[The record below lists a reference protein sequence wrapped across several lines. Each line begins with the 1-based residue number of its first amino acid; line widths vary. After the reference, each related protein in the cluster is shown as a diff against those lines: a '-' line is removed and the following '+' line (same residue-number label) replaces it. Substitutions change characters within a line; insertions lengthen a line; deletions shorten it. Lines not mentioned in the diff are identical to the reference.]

1 MAIVRYKCHTTHKVK
16 VTDHDA
22 LMRPNTLTT
31 HFYKELT
38 QTVGK
43 IITSSNTQ
51 YKCITAHKYW
61 QNEDPYTVSP
71 QSYRAGTLYNVGQ
84 TFNSGGVKYKVNT
97 AYWWWDNAVTEGG
110 GKIKAGTKV
119 TANQIITSGGIQ
131 YKALKEFWYFDNV
144 VTEGGSNLKKGTKV
158 NVGQTFQADN
168 GTYTC
173 IKAFWHWSAWTDFRT
188 QKRNNQYFTYKVND
202 PLEELK
208 SQFHIVSEV
217 NQNADFVQYISGNA
231 SSIIENHRGY
241 AQLVAL
247 SNNKIVEIMGSSIEV
262 EDKLGALVFKI
273 GFGAICLANRNISN
287 VTQSFCIVNNS
298 SQALFYNGSSTKQDA
313 KDTIAIGIQYGL
325 FSASSRFFLCVRDE
339 GVTY

>member
-97 AYWWWDNAVTEGG
+97 AYWWWDNAVTEGA

-131 YKALKEFWYFDNV
+131 YKALKEFWYFDNA
-144 VTEGGSNLKKGTKV
+144 VTEGGANLKKGTKV

-188 QKRNNQYFTYKVND
+188 QKGNNQYFTYKVNK
-202 PLEELK
+202 PTGSLVLEIAYYGISIDGSKYIFNLLSTVGGLYSKNNLTCRIYDSQSILLK
-208 SQFHIVSEV
+208 TH
-217 NQNADFVQYISGNA
+217 
-231 SSIIENHRGY
+231 
-241 AQLVAL
+241 
-247 SNNKIVEIMGSSIEV
+247 
-262 EDKLGALVFKI
+262 VFET
-273 GFGAICLANRNISN
+273 GGGTLANGF
-287 VTQSFCIVNNS
+287 T
-298 SQALFYNGSSTKQDA
+298 FYNGLSLESFMKYQC
-313 KDTIAIGIQYGL
+313 Y
-325 FSASSRFFLCVRDE
+325 SVPSESRMYNTNRGE
-339 GVTY
+339 GWLIPTNARYFVIV